1 MGVVEVNQQLATR
14 WADHYE
20 NRPEY
25 CIEKVDW
32 KSEVPR
38 EEGKIRIVCISDTHS
53 GVEKGEI
60 SFNIPN
66 GDILIH
72 AGDFTN
78 YGEVD
83 KVKEFNTWLGT
94 LPHTHKIVIAGN
106 RDFSF
111 DTSMVGPDWKHWDK
125 IQHPDVKHVKSMLT
139 NCIYLEDTSVTIEG
153 IKFYGTPWTNSRSN
167 IREEGFKIPISD
179 VEKWEEVCSS
189 IPSDTDIL
197 ISHCPPLGIRDVNS
211 HGQMCGSELL
221 LKHVVERIKPRYHIF
236 GHIHE
241 AYGVVTNGT
250 TTFANAS
257 TCINKPSGKVS
268 PKLVKVPEN
277 PPIVFDLQRTE

>member
-1 MGVVEVNQQLATR
+1 MGRQETLSGSFITAAELKSSAMGVVEVNQQLATR

-25 CIEKVDW
+25 CIKKVDW

-94 LPHTHKIVIAGN
+94 LPHTHKIVIAESGLLIRHLN
-106 RDFSF
+106 GRSRLQ
-111 DTSMVGPDWKHWDK
+111 TLGENSASRCEACQVNAHQLHLPGRYLCHHWGDQILWNPLDK
-125 IQHPDVKHVKSMLT
+125 LPQ
-139 NCIYLEDTSVTIEG
+139 
-153 IKFYGTPWTNSRSN
+153 
-167 IREEGFKIPISD
+167 
-179 VEKWEEVCSS
+179 
-189 IPSDTDIL
+189 
-197 ISHCPPLGIRDVNS
+197 
-211 HGQMCGSELL
+211 
-221 LKHVVERIKPRYHIF
+221 
-236 GHIHE
+236 
-241 AYGVVTNGT
+241 
-250 TTFANAS
+250 
-257 TCINKPSGKVS
+257 
-268 PKLVKVPEN
+268 
-277 PPIVFDLQRTE
+277 